1 MNTRIVKNI
10 LFICITV
17 FSLSSCYL
25 VSTYYLS
32 SLEPAEITLPPGI
45 RNVSVYPGVITYK
58 SDSGKLDSIDNIRL
72 NPDINYFEFC
82 RGYIDGLVEILEY
95 SPRFDSV
102 VKTDSAL
109 IMDITKD
116 EDISWNDII
125 RICREDST
133 DAVITLES
141 FYFKDFLD
149 IDNYFGFTCYVEFI
163 IHNSSLW
170 RIYNPKAFNITDY
183 YTCVDTIKWIGL
195 DSHCDNALNK
205 LPQPVDMISESSYWA
220 GKKYGARI
228 APLWYD
234 NVKRSYYVSGNKN
247 MRRANANVKKEQW
260 QDAIELWRNA
270 ANHPNRKVA
279 SRACYNLALA
289 CEIEDKIDL
298 AFEWIKKSDNLYYN
312 TRTDAYYKILKK
324 RLQNIEKLNKQML
337 DN

>member
-1 MNTRIVKNI
+1 M
-10 LFICITV
+10 
-17 FSLSSCYL
+17 
-25 VSTYYLS
+25 
-32 SLEPAEITLPPGI
+32 
-45 RNVSVYPGVITYK
+45 
-58 SDSGKLDSIDNIRL
+58 
-72 NPDINYFEFC
+72 
-82 RGYIDGLVEILEY
+82 
-95 SPRFDSV
+95 
-102 VKTDSAL
+102 
-109 IMDITKD
+109 
-116 EDISWNDII
+116 
-125 RICREDST
+125 
-133 DAVITLES
+133 
-141 FYFKDFLD
+141 
-149 IDNYFGFTCYVEFI
+149 
-163 IHNSSLW
+163 
-170 RIYNPKAFNITDY
+170 
-183 YTCVDTIKWIGL
+183 DTIKWIGL